1 MAVPTPTITASFCTV
16 SANVSSYGR
25 DRRGLTITRG
35 TTSPQLTGFVA
46 DAGHASTTLSNR
58 DLRFD
63 PNNLTGPYVT
73 GGVTDVVPGVPVTIQ
88 TTYP

>member
-1 MAVPTPTITASFCTV
+1 MAVPTPKVTATFGTV
-16 SANVSSYGR
+16 VADISAYGR
-25 DRRGLTITRG
+25 DRRMSIVRG

-46 DAGHASTTLSNR
+46 DAGHASTILSNR

-63 PNNLTGPYVT
+63 PNNLSGPYVT
-73 GGVTDVVPGVPVTIQ
+73 GGVTDVVPGVPVEIE